1 MDGKCIEMQA
11 CSRLLMLMDNTSEE
25 RGDLEEDPTSEDWR
39 EKILLKANSQ
49 SDQEKIITN
58 TEESAKTS
66 SSDKMRTNHQR
77 SHQL

>member
-39 EKILLKANSQ
+39 EKILLNANPQ
-49 SDQEKIITN
+49 QV
-58 TEESAKTS
+58 
-66 SSDKMRTNHQR
+66 
-77 SHQL
+77 